1 MNIRPVKTER
11 DYDAALKRIEEL
23 WSSEPETPEYDEL
36 DVLITLVGVYEDEN
50 HPVPPPSPI
59 EAIKFV
65 MDQRGLKQADL
76 VEFIGSRPRV
86 SEILSGKRSL
96 TLSMIRSL
104 HEGLGI
110 PAEILIADGS
120 SLPKGGEAVDWNSFP
135 VREIVKRGWVSSDFD
150 YKTQAEEIMRNLITH
165 AGFADDY
172 SLDTTACFRQ
182 GSYRRAKADPKAV
195 QTWLLAARA
204 MAKKVKCQVVY
215 KKDEIDQSF
224 ISKVAHLSVLKDA
237 PRFAQEYL
245 LSKGIKLVIVEKL
258 DRTHLDGAIMIEPS
272 GTPVIALSLRYDR
285 LDNFWFTLA
294 HELAHLVL
302 CHVYRTEGQ
311 CIVDDLESISSS
323 KDEHEKEASS
333 VATEALIPSESWA
346 SHPARLTANI
356 KDVRELARKADIH
369 QSIVAGRIRFER
381 NNYSLLSRHVGQGQV
396 RKLFSPKRRSQD

>member
-23 WSSEPETPEYDEL
+23 WSAEPGTPEYDEL

-86 SEILSGKRSL
+86 SEILSGKRNL

-104 HEGLGI
+104 HEGLRI

-120 SLPKGGEAVDWNSFP
+120 SLPKGGEAVDWDSFP

-150 YKTQAEEIMRNLITH
+150 YKTQSEEIVRDLIAQ
-165 AGFADDY
+165 AGYADDY
-172 SLDTTACFRQ
+172 NQDTAACFRQ
-182 GSYRRAKADPKAV
+182 GACRGKSASTQAMF
-195 QTWLLAARA
+195 TWLLAARA
-204 MAKKVKCQVVY
+204 QARKIKCDIVFQRG
-215 KKDEIDQSF
+215 EIDESF
-224 ISKVAHLSVLKDA
+224 ISKVAHLSVLSNA
-237 PRFAQEYL
+237 PLVARDFL
-245 LSKGIKLVIVEKL
+245 LKKGIKLVVVEHL
-258 DRTHLDGAIMIEPS
+258 DKTHVDGAIIIDPE
-272 GTPVIALSLRYDR
+272 GTPIVTLSLRYDR

-302 CHVYRTEGQ
+302 GHVYEVDEL
-311 CIVDDLESISSS
+311 CIVDDIESIFSST
-323 KDEHEKEASS
+323 DEREREASR
-333 VATEALIPSESWA
+333 VATKSLIPTDLWEG
-346 SHPARLTANI
+346 HRARQTARI
-356 KDVRELARKADIH
+356 KDVNELARKADIH
-369 QSIVAGRIRFER
+369 PAIVAGRIRFER
-381 NNYSLLSRHVGQGQV
+381 NNYRILPRHVGQGEV
-396 RKLFSPKRRSQD
+396 RKLFM